1 MRELIRK
8 TLGKR
13 EGLDKKWW
21 HRLIKVAFF
30 FSLIIVFLSSL
41 AISLSSTT
49 PNTRNSTIINN
60 LRDFTASSDFSIVNT
75 VPSFMAIKGEL
86 GCFNPDANEISYVS
100 EYLLEES
107 FCSYD
112 IVYRVDDAVRFFN
125 RNTPGADYTRDGLS
139 KILNKDTD
147 KRYCLIKKDIDCQS
161 RNIVKYNKASLFYIE
176 AIFYSLI
183 PVLIWGALGIV
194 FYYRLFLYI
203 IFGNKEKLG

>member
-1 MRELIRK
+1 MNELVRK

-13 EGLDKKWW
+13 EGLNKKWW
-21 HRLIKVAFF
+21 HRLIKVSFF
-30 FSLIIVFLSSL
+30 FSLIIVFLYSL

-60 LRDFTASSDFSIVNT
+60 LKDFTSSSDFSVVNT
-75 VPSFMAIKGEL
+75 IPSFLEIKGEL
-86 GCFNPDANEISYVS
+86 GCYNPDTSEIDYVN

-112 IVYRVDDAVRFFN
+112 IAYRADDAASFFN
-125 RNTPGADYTRDGLS
+125 RNNPGANYTRDKLET
-139 KILNKDTD
+139 ILNKGTE
-147 KRYCLIKKDIDCQS
+147 KGNCLIKKDVDCQS
-161 RNIVKYNKASLFYIE
+161 RNIVKYSKASLFYTE

-183 PVLIWGALGIV
+183 PVLIWGVLGLV

-203 IFGNKEKLG
+203 IFGNKEKLN

>member
-1 MRELIRK
+1 MRKLIRK
-8 TLGKR
+8 ALGKR
-13 EGLDKKWW
+13 EGLNKKWW

-30 FSLIIVFLSSL
+30 FSLIIVFLFSL

-49 PNTRNSTIINN
+49 TNTRNSTIISN
-60 LRDFTASSDFSIVNT
+60 LRDFTASSDFSTVNT
-75 VPSFMAIKGEL
+75 IPSFLEINGEL
-86 GCFNPDANEISYVS
+86 GCYNPEKSEIDYVS
-100 EYLLEES
+100 EYLLEGS

-112 IVYRVDDAVRFFN
+112 IVYRVDDAVSFFN
-125 RNTPGADYTRDGLS
+125 RNNPGANYTRDGLS
-139 KILNKDTD
+139 KILNKDTN
-147 KRYCLIKKDIDCQS
+147 KRYCLIKRGIDCQS

-203 IFGNKEKLG
+203 IFGNKEKLS

>member
-1 MRELIRK
+1 MRVLIRK

-13 EGLDKKWW
+13 EGLNKKWW

-30 FSLIIVFLSSL
+30 FSLIIVLLFSL

-49 PNTRNSTIINN
+49 PNARNSTIISN
-60 LRDFTASSDFSIVNT
+60 LRDFTASSDLSTVNT
-75 VPSFMAIKGEL
+75 IPSFLEINGEL
-86 GCFNPDANEISYVS
+86 GCYNPDKSEIDYVS
-100 EYLLEES
+100 KYLLEES

-112 IVYRVDDAVRFFN
+112 IVYRADDAVSFFN
-125 RNTPGADYTRDGLS
+125 RNTPGANYTRDGLS
-139 KILNKDTD
+139 KILNKDTN

-183 PVLIWGALGIV
+183 PVLIWGAFGIV